1 MRDALRPGGL
11 WLFAGPLEYHT
22 WPGLCP
28 TLSQLVELA
37 AEEGSPS
44 LASNPAPAPDPN
56 PNLPLPC
63 SLYPNPKTLTR
74 LEPLAEPQL
83 VAAPYLGKP
92 DSLLHKQQW
101 QAALFA
107 CRKV

>member
-37 AEEGSPS
+37 AEEGSHTS
-44 LASNPAPAPDPN
+44 TSNPHPHPRPN
-56 PNLPLPC
+56 PDRSPW
-63 SLYPNPKTLTR
+63 
-74 LEPLAEPQL
+74 PLALALALILILIQP
-83 VAAPYLGKP
+83 AA
-92 DSLLHKQQW
+92 DSSRW
-101 QAALFA
+101 PS
-107 CRKV
+107 RR